1 MTSETDIENAL
12 DYEYKCGKLS
22 EIVIDS
28 LRAFMG
34 KIKKNGLKKTAEMFL
49 PGVNLDDFVLQKIK
63 NQMKKR
69 RAIELKRGL
78 GRIDIQYRRNGIQI
92 EPAGF
97 LRTFIKKITITDEQI
112 IRSFN
117 DIIFQVENRYI
128 YDDNYIISKIDEIIF
143 ELSKTGIYTPKNSE
157 EKTLYDFAMLIIA
170 NYFQDK
176 NDIPKWIAPA
186 LKSLENSDFIEK
198 WIEFLTDNVSEII
211 AQVSENIFFDFKF
224 TFDSFWIRTFLN
236 KKTNKGQL
244 SELIKMFDIDI
255 KSIIESFAKSYVSPS
270 FLRGARDIISD
281 IACGLL
287 SNTNIS
293 KNKSLMIGGSGI
305 PSGAFDITVS
315 FGENAANS
323 RSFRWYTKENQTCV
337 FEYSYDKDFKEPRSA
352 AVKSETVSRTFP
364 NINLGLISSY
374 HVQNLTKH
382 SAVVENLEGKTLYYH
397 IVCGNEVSKTYKL
410 SINSESEKSKFLVFA
425 DSQGMVKSD
434 YDSFENLIGKA
445 AKNNQDADFMVHLG
459 DFVDDGNNEDYWKWV
474 LASDIWKENTFLALS
489 GNHEARRNIVAH
501 NAGVENSVLGHFNL
515 PVSCEQDKK
524 FGAYYSIDYKNL
536 TVIALNTNTGG
547 EVGLDDKQYKW
558 AIETAKKSKSK
569 WKILITHKSPYS
581 NGPHHKDPD
590 VKLIGKQIDDIA
602 YYGGID
608 LVIGGHDH
616 VYARTPV
623 LAQGCVNLAAS
634 ETATFD
640 GKKYKSYVNPKGT
653 VFVVPGTSGVKNY
666 KQHFPVG
673 FPSEKLLDLKLPVYS
688 AVSCDNDGL
697 YFDAYSFDEKTD
709 ELMRIDSFGIIK
721 RGENEETVSAGA
733 LDSLIE
739 SVPDVPW
746 KNHEKAIKEIQRK
759 YSLMDYSEKL
769 KLKNYTKFLRL
780 LAINRHY
787 ENITQGKIEVV
798 RTLKEF
804 LVAVKDEK
812 VSTIITDCSEINFES
827 AVRISKKIYINRSLC
842 IAGDAKLSHVRFVVC
857 EGACVMLKG
866 SVCVDNTR
874 KPFSIYPAYDAFEV
888 HDNSIFIL
896 SENASVNNGYGIGKN
911 GYAVSVKGENAA
923 VYLNTS
929 GHNFA
934 RNGFIMLSNSTSAVK
949 ISSGKYISCSRKYTL
964 SVNGN
969 TNLSG
974 GFVRSIEVGEDGKFS
989 MTGGTVGDNQRK
1001 SFTYP
1006 IKLRGKAEIS
1016 SGTINAHGGTAVSLE
1031 NGAEMNIDK
1040 NADNTVDI
1048 RGKVLYN

>member
-1 MTSETDIENAL
+1 MNNETDTENTL
-12 DYEYKCGKLS
+12 DHEYKCGKLS
-22 EIVIDS
+22 EVVIDS
-28 LRAFMG
+28 LRAFLG
-34 KIKKNGLKKTAEMFL
+34 KIKQNGLKKTVEMFM
-49 PGVNLDDFVLQKIK
+49 PGIKLDEFVLQKIR

-69 RAIELKRGL
+69 RAIELKKGL
-78 GRIDIQYRRNGIQI
+78 GRIDVQYRRNGIQI
-92 EPAGF
+92 EPVGF
-97 LRTFIKKITITDEQI
+97 LRTLIKRITITDDQI

-117 DIIFQVENRYI
+117 NIVFQIEDCYI
-128 YDDNYIISKIDEIIF
+128 YDDNYIVSKIDEIIF

-170 NYFQDK
+170 NYFRDK
-176 NDIPKWIAPA
+176 SEVPKWISPA
-186 LKSLENSDFIEK
+186 LKSLESSNFIEK

-236 KKTNKGQL
+236 RKTNKGQL

-255 KSIIESFAKSYVSPS
+255 KSIMESFAKSYVSPS

-287 SNTNIS
+287 SNTQTP
-293 KNKSLMIGGSGI
+293 KDEPLRLGGSEI

-315 FGENAANS
+315 FGKNS
-323 RSFRWYTKENQTCV
+323 LTSRAFRWYTKENQTCT
-337 FEYSYDKDFKEPRSA
+337 FEYSYNKDFKQSYFA
-352 AVKSETVSRTFP
+352 AVDSIQVARTFP

-382 SAVVENLEGKTLYYH
+382 SAVVENSEEKTFYYR
-397 IVCGNEVSKTYKL
+397 INCENEVSKTYKL
-410 SINSESEKSKFLVFA
+410 CIDGEKTKGKFLIFA
-425 DSQGMVKSD
+425 DSQGMVKPD
-434 YDSFENLIGKA
+434 YDKFTKLLESANERNK
-445 AKNNQDADFMVHLG
+445 DTDFMVHLG

-474 LASDIWKENTFLALS
+474 LSSDIWKENTFLALS

-515 PVSCEQDKK
+515 PIAKEQNQE
-524 FGAYYSIDYKNL
+524 FGAYYSVDYKNI
-536 TVIALNTNTGG
+536 TIIALNTNTGG
-547 EVGLDDKQYKW
+547 EFGLDDKQYRW

-569 WKILITHKSPYS
+569 WKILLTHKSPYS

-623 LAQGCVNLAAS
+623 LAQGCVNSA
-634 ETATFD
+634 ETQNIVFD
-640 GKKYKSYVNPKGT
+640 EKEYKSYVNPKGT
-653 VFVVPGTSGVKNY
+653 IFVVPGTSGVKNY
-666 KQHFPVG
+666 KQHFPAG
-673 FPSEKLLDLKLPVYS
+673 FRSEKLLDLHLPVYS
-688 AVSCDNDGL
+688 SVSCNDNGL
-697 YFDAYSFDEKTD
+697 YFDAYSYDEKTD
-709 ELMRIDSFGIIK
+709 KFTRIDSFGITK
-721 RGENEETVSAGA
+721 HEEAEESVSAKT
-733 LDSLIE
+733 LDDLIE

-746 KNHEKAIKEIQRK
+746 KDHEKAISEIQKK
-759 YSLMDYSEKL
+759 YSLMDYTEKL
-769 KLKNYTKFLRL
+769 KLCNYTKLLKL
-780 LAINRHY
+780 LAINGHY
-787 ENITQGKIEVV
+787 KNITQGKIMVV

-804 LVAVKDEK
+804 LAAVHDEK
-812 VSTIITDCSEINFES
+812 VGTIITDCSEINFES
-827 AVRISKKIYINRSLC
+827 AFHLARKVYVNRSLC
-842 IAGDAKLSHVRFVVC
+842 IAGDAKLSHVRFVIC
-857 EGACVMLKG
+857 EDACIMLKG
-866 SVCVDNTR
+866 SLCVDNTR
-874 KPFSIYPAYDAFEV
+874 KPFSFYPAYDAFEM
-888 HDNSIFIL
+888 HDNSVFVL
-896 SENASVNNGYGIGKN
+896 SENASVNNGYGIGKQ
-911 GYAVSVKGENAA
+911 GYGINVKGENAA

-934 RNGFIMLSNSTSAVK
+934 RNGFVYSANRTSAVK

-974 GFVRSIEVGEDGKFS
+974 GFVRSIELGEDGRLC
-989 MTGGTVGDNQRK
+989 MIGGTVGDNQRK

-1006 IKLRGKAEIS
+1006 VKLLGKAELL
-1016 SGTINAHGGTAVSLE
+1016 SGTVNAHGGVSVCLE
-1031 NGAEMNIDK
+1031 EGAGITMDK
-1040 NADNTVDI
+1040 NGDNTVDI
-1048 RGKVLYN
+1048 KGKILYN

>member
-1 MTSETDIENAL
+1 MMNETDADNTQ

-22 EIVIDS
+22 EVVIVS
-28 LRAFMG
+28 LRSFLS
-34 KIKKNGLKKTAEMFL
+34 KIKANGLKKIVQTFL
-49 PGVNLDDFVLQKIK
+49 PGINLDDFVLQKIR

-69 RAIELKRGL
+69 RAIELKKGL

-97 LRTFIKKITITDEQI
+97 LRTFIKCITITDDQI

-117 DIIFQVENRYI
+117 DIIFQVEERYI

-176 NDIPKWIAPA
+176 SEVPKWISPA

-198 WIEFLTDNVSEII
+198 WIEFLTEHVSEII

-244 SELIKMFDIDI
+244 SELIKMFDVDI
-255 KSIIESFAKSYVSPS
+255 KSIIEGFAKSYVSPS
-270 FLRGARDIISD
+270 FLRGAGDIIRD

-287 SNTNIS
+287 SNTS
-293 KNKSLMIGGSGI
+293 DAKNGSLRIGGDMI
-305 PSGAFDITVS
+305 PDGVFDITVS
-315 FGENAANS
+315 FGANAMNS
-323 RSFRWYTKENQTCV
+323 RAFRWYTKENKKCT
-337 FEYSYDKDFKEPRSA
+337 FEYSYDENFSESYFAPVESA
-352 AVKSETVSRTFP
+352 IVARTFP

-382 SAVVENLEGKTLYYH
+382 STNVENLKNGIFYYR
-397 IVCGNEVSKTYKL
+397 IICENDVSETYKL
-410 SINSESEKSKFLVFA
+410 RINGESSESKFLIFA
-425 DSQGMVKSD
+425 DSQGMVKPD
-434 YDSFENLIGKA
+434 YESFESLTNKA
-445 AKNNQDADFMVHLG
+445 AENNRDADFMVHLG

-474 LASDIWKENTFLALS
+474 LSGDVWKENAFLALS

-501 NAGVENSVLGHFNL
+501 SAGVENSVLGHFNL
-515 PVSCEQDKK
+515 PVVNEQNKQ
-524 FGAYYSIDYKNL
+524 FGAYYSVDYKNL
-536 TVIALNTNTGG
+536 TVIVLNTNTGG
-547 EVGLDDKQYKW
+547 EFGLDEKEYKW

-569 WKILITHKSPYS
+569 WKILLTHKSLYS

-590 VKLIGKQIDDIA
+590 VKLIGKQIDDIT

-623 LAQGCVNLAAS
+623 LAQGCVNSAQT
-634 ETATFD
+634 ETAVLN
-640 GKKYKSYVNPKGT
+640 GKKYQSYINPKGT

-666 KQHFPVG
+666 KQHFPAG

-688 AVSCDNDGL
+688 SVSCDDNGL
-697 YFDAYSFDEKTD
+697 YFDAYSFDKKTG
-709 ELMRIDSFGIIK
+709 ECRRIDSFGIIK
-721 RGENEETVSAGA
+721 RDENEEILSAKSVDA
-733 LDSLIE
+733 MIE
-739 SVPDVPW
+739 AVPDIPW
-746 KNHEKAIKEIQRK
+746 KDHEKTILEIQQK

-769 KLKNYTKFLRL
+769 KLENYTKFVKL

-787 ENITQGKIEVV
+787 KNITQSKIAVV

-804 LVAVKDEK
+804 LAAIENEK
-812 VSTIITDCSEINFES
+812 VGTIITDCSEISFEN
-827 AVRISKKIYINRSLC
+827 AVRYARKIYVNRSLC
-842 IAGDAKLSHVRFVVC
+842 IAGDAKLSHVRFVIG
-857 EGACVMLKG
+857 EDACMMLKG

-874 KPFSIYPAYDAFEV
+874 KPFSVFPAYDAFEMY
-888 HDNSIFIL
+888 DNSVFIL
-896 SENASVNNGYGIGKN
+896 GENASVNNGYGVGKT
-911 GYAVSVKGENAA
+911 GYGINVKGENAT
-923 VYLNTS
+923 VYLSTS

-934 RNGFIMLSNSTSAVK
+934 RNGFVFSPNRTSSVK
-949 ISSGKYISCSRKYTL
+949 ISSGKYISRSRKYTM
-964 SVNGN
+964 SVNGD

-974 GFVRSIEVGEDGKFS
+974 GFVRSIDIGEDGKLS
-989 MTGGTVGDNQRK
+989 MIGGTVGDNQRK
-1001 SFTYP
+1001 SLTYP
-1006 IKLRGKAEIS
+1006 IKLQGKAAVS
-1016 SGTINAHGGTAVSLE
+1016 SGTINAHGGISVCLE
-1031 NGAEMNIDK
+1031 RGAEMNVDK

>member
-1 MTSETDIENAL
+1 MTNEIDAENAL

-22 EIVIDS
+22 EVVIDS
-28 LRAFMG
+28 LRAFLG

-69 RAIELKRGL
+69 RAIELKKGL

-97 LRTFIKKITITDEQI
+97 LRMFIKKITITDEQI

-117 DIIFQVENRYI
+117 DIVFQIEKRYI

-176 NDIPKWIAPA
+176 NDVPKWISPA
-186 LKSLENSDFIEK
+186 IKSLESSDFIEK

-224 TFDSFWIRTFLN
+224 TFDSFWVRTFLN
-236 KKTNKGQL
+236 RKTNKGQL

-255 KSIIESFAKSYVSPS
+255 KSIIKGFAQSYVSPS

-293 KNKSLMIGGSGI
+293 KNESLMIGGSGI
-305 PSGAFDITVS
+305 PKGAFDITVS
-315 FGENAANS
+315 FGIGGEKTRA
-323 RSFRWYTKENQTCV
+323 FRWYTRENQTCN
-337 FEYSYDKDFKEPRSA
+337 FEYSYYDDFRESYFTD
-352 AVKSETVSRTFP
+352 VKRETVSRTFP

-382 SAVVENLEGKTLYYH
+382 SAVVENLEEKTLYYR
-397 IVCGNEVSKTYKL
+397 IICENEVSKTYKIK
-410 SINSESEKSKFLVFA
+410 INEQDSKSKFLIFA

-434 YDSFENLIGKA
+434 YDSFENLMRNA
-445 AKNNQDADFMVHLG
+445 AENNQDADFMVHLG

-474 LASDIWKENTFLALS
+474 LSSDVWKENTFLALS

-501 NAGVENSVLGHFNL
+501 SAGVENSVLGHFNL
-515 PVSCEQDKK
+515 PVAREQNKE
-524 FGAYYSIDYKNL
+524 FGAYYSVDYKNM
-536 TVIALNTNTGG
+536 TIIALNTNTGG
-547 EVGLDDKQYKW
+547 EVGLDDKQYRW
-558 AIETAKKSKSK
+558 AIETAKKSKKK

-623 LAQGCVNLAAS
+623 LAQGCVNSAES
-634 ETATFD
+634 EMTVCG

-653 VFVVPGTSGVKNY
+653 IFVVPGTSGVKNY

-673 FPSEKLLDLKLPVYS
+673 FPAEKLLDLNLPVYS
-688 AVSCDNDGL
+688 AVSCDDDAL
-697 YFDAYSFDEKTD
+697 YFDAYSFDEKTA
-709 ELMRIDSFGIIK
+709 ETTRIDSFSLIK
-721 RGENEETVSAGA
+721 RAESEETISAGA
-733 LDSLIE
+733 LDDLIE
-739 SVPDVPW
+739 AVPDVPW
-746 KNHEKAIKEIQRK
+746 KNHEEAISEIQKK
-759 YSLMDYSEKL
+759 YSLMDYAEKL
-769 KLKNYTKFLRL
+769 KLKNYTKLLKL

-787 ENITQGKIEVV
+787 KNITQGKISVV

-804 LVAVKDEK
+804 FAAVKDEK
-812 VSTIITDCSEINFES
+812 IGTIITDCSEISFEN
-827 AVRISKKIYINRSLC
+827 AVLPARKIYINRSLC
-842 IAGDAKLSHVRFVVC
+842 IAGDAKLSHVRFVIC
-857 EGACVMLKG
+857 EDACVMLKG
-866 SVCVDNTR
+866 GVCVDNTR
-874 KPFSIYPAYDAFEV
+874 KPFSTYPAYDAFEM
-888 HDNSIFIL
+888 HDNSLFIL
-896 SENASVNNGYGIGKN
+896 SENASVNNGYGVGKS
-911 GYAVSVKGENAA
+911 GYAINIKGENAM

-929 GHNFA
+929 GHNFS
-934 RNGFIMLSNSTSAVK
+934 RNGFIFSPNRTSAVK

-964 SVNGN
+964 SVNGD
-969 TNLSG
+969 TTLSG
-974 GFVRSIEVGEDGKFS
+974 GFVRSISLGEDGKLR
-989 MTGGTVGDNQRK
+989 MIGGTIGDNQRK
-1001 SFTYP
+1001 SLTYP
-1006 IKLRGKAEIS
+1006 IKLQGKAEIS
-1016 SGTINAHGGTAVSLE
+1016 SGTINSHGGVSICLE
-1031 NGAEMNIDK
+1031 EAARISIDK
-1040 NADNTVDI
+1040 NHDNAVDI
-1048 RGKVLYN
+1048 KGEILYN